1 MMGLLTALV
10 MAGATIVGL
19 VVLGV
24 IFLLG
29 IRLLRPGTARPRGGD
44 AEEAQLLQEIH
55 RSLTRLEERVE
66 TLETLV
72 LDARPG
78 RPGTPS
84 IEDDR

>member
-10 MAGATIVGL
+10 MAGATVVGL
-19 VVLGV
+19 VILGV

-29 IRLLRPGTARPRGGD
+29 IRLLRPGTTKPRGGD

-55 RSLTRLEERVE
+55 RSLTRLEDRVE

-78 RPGTPS
+78 RRGTPS
-84 IEDDR
+84 MEDER

>member
-29 IRLLRPGTARPRGGD
+29 IRLLRPGTANPRGGD

-78 RPGTPS
+78 RRGTPS
-84 IEDDR
+84 MEDER